1 MATETISPNPAS
13 SVVTKA
19 TESVRRPPAS
29 PEVTLIQPTQSISA
43 SGASEQAANESQN
56 IEAEVTKAIGQI
68 QIMMDLRNR
77 SVSFTRDQET
87 GADIIKVIDD
97 NTGDTIRQMPS
108 EELLTFMKNLTR
120 MLGTFLDEKAQEI
133 LNLYLKTVLLSN

>member
-1 MATETISPNPAS
+1 MATESISTNPAS

-43 SGASEQAANESQN
+43 SGESEQAVNENQN
-56 IEAEVTKAIGQI
+56 IEIEVTKAISQI

-87 GADIIKVIDD
+87 GTDIIKVIDD
-97 NTGDTIRQMPS
+97 NTGLFPS
-108 EELLTFMKNLTR
+108 TVSDHNHEQINKEQKRGEIELSGDK
-120 MLGTFLDEKAQEI
+120 
-133 LNLYLKTVLLSN
+133 

>member
-1 MATETISPNPAS
+1 MTTETISTNPAS

-43 SGASEQAANESQN
+43 SGESEQAANESQN
-56 IEAEVTKAIGQI
+56 IETEVTKAISQI

-87 GADIIKVIDD
+87 GTDIIKVIDD

-108 EELLTFMKNLTR
+108 EEVLTFMKNLTR
-120 MLGTFLDEKAQEI
+120 MLGTFLDEKA
-133 LNLYLKTVLLSN
+133 

>member
-1 MATETISPNPAS
+1 MATETISTNPAS

-56 IEAEVTKAIGQI
+56 IETEVTKAIGQI

-77 SVSFTRDQET
+77 SVSFTRDKET
-87 GADIIKVIDD
+87 GTDIIKVIDD
-97 NTGDTIRQMPS
+97 NTGDTIRQLPS

-120 MLGTFLDEKAQEI
+120 MLGTFLDEKA
-133 LNLYLKTVLLSN
+133 

>member
-43 SGASEQAANESQN
+43 SGESEQAANESQN
-56 IEAEVTKAIGQI
+56 IETEVTKAISQI

-120 MLGTFLDEKAQEI
+120 MLGTFLDEKA
-133 LNLYLKTVLLSN
+133 

>member
-1 MATETISPNPAS
+1 MATETISPTPAS

-43 SGASEQAANESQN
+43 SGESKQAANESQN
-56 IEAEVTKAIGQI
+56 IETEVTKAISQI

-87 GADIIKVIDD
+87 GTDIIKVIDD

-120 MLGTFLDEKAQEI
+120 MLGTFLDEKA
-133 LNLYLKTVLLSN
+133 

>member
-1 MATETISPNPAS
+1 M
-13 SVVTKA
+13 VTKA

-120 MLGTFLDEKAQEI
+120 MLGTFLDEKA
-133 LNLYLKTVLLSN
+133 

>member
-1 MATETISPNPAS
+1 MATETISTNPAS

-43 SGASEQAANESQN
+43 SGESKQAANESQN
-56 IEAEVTKAIGQI
+56 IETEVTKAISQI

-87 GADIIKVIDD
+87 GTDIIKIIDD

-120 MLGTFLDEKAQEI
+120 MLGTFLDEKA
-133 LNLYLKTVLLSN
+133 

>member
-1 MATETISPNPAS
+1 MATETISTNPAS

-29 PEVTLIQPTQSISA
+29 PEATLIQPTQSISA
-43 SGASEQAANESQN
+43 SPESEPAVNESQN
-56 IEAEVTKAIGQI
+56 IETEVTKAISQI

-87 GADIIKVIDD
+87 GTDIIKVIDD
-97 NTGDTIRQMPS
+97 NTGNTIRQLPS

-120 MLGTFLDEKAQEI
+120 MLGTFLDEKA
-133 LNLYLKTVLLSN
+133 

>member
-1 MATETISPNPAS
+1 MATETISTNPAS

-29 PEVTLIQPTQSISA
+29 PEATLIQPTQSISA
-43 SGASEQAANESQN
+43 SPESERAVNESLN
-56 IEAEVTKAIGQI
+56 IETEVTKAISQI

-87 GADIIKVIDD
+87 GTDIIKVIDD
-97 NTGDTIRQMPS
+97 NTGDTIRQLPS
-108 EELLTFMKNLTR
+108 EELLQFMKNLTR
-120 MLGTFLDEKAQEI
+120 MLGTFLDEKA
-133 LNLYLKTVLLSN
+133 

>member
-29 PEVTLIQPTQSISA
+29 PEATLIQPTQSISA
-43 SGASEQAANESQN
+43 NPESERAVNESLN
-56 IEAEVTKAIGQI
+56 IETEVTKAISQI

-87 GADIIKVIDD
+87 GTDIIKVIDD

-120 MLGTFLDEKAQEI
+120 MLGTFLDEKA
-133 LNLYLKTVLLSN
+133 

>member
-1 MATETISPNPAS
+1 MVTETISTNPAS
-13 SVVTKA
+13 SVVPKA

-43 SGASEQAANESQN
+43 SGESEQAVNESQN
-56 IEAEVTKAIGQI
+56 IETAVTKAISQI

-87 GADIIKVIDD
+87 GTDVIKVIDD
-97 NTGDTIRQMPS
+97 NTGDIIRQMPS

-120 MLGTFLDEKAQEI
+120 MLGTFIDEKA
-133 LNLYLKTVLLSN
+133 

>member
-1 MATETISPNPAS
+1 MATETISTNPAS

-43 SGASEQAANESQN
+43 SGESKQAANESQN
-56 IEAEVTKAIGQI
+56 IETEVTKAISQI

-87 GADIIKVIDD
+87 GTDIIKVIDD
-97 NTGDTIRQMPS
+97 NTGDTIRQLPS

-120 MLGTFLDEKAQEI
+120 MLGTFLDEKA
-133 LNLYLKTVLLSN
+133 

>member
-1 MATETISPNPAS
+1 MATETISTNPAS

-43 SGASEQAANESQN
+43 SGASKQAANESQN
-56 IEAEVTKAIGQI
+56 IETEVTKAIGQI

-87 GADIIKVIDD
+87 GTDIIKVIDD
-97 NTGDTIRQMPS
+97 NTGDTIRQLPS

-120 MLGTFLDEKAQEI
+120 MLGTFLDEKA
-133 LNLYLKTVLLSN
+133 

>member
-29 PEVTLIQPTQSISA
+29 PEVTLIQPTQSVSA
-43 SGASEQAANESQN
+43 SGESEQAANESQN
-56 IEAEVTKAIGQI
+56 IETEVTKAIGQI

-87 GADIIKVIDD
+87 GTDIIKVIDD

-120 MLGTFLDEKAQEI
+120 MLGTFLDEKA
-133 LNLYLKTVLLSN
+133 

>member
-1 MATETISPNPAS
+1 MATETISTNPAS

-56 IEAEVTKAIGQI
+56 IETEVTKAISQI

-87 GADIIKVIDD
+87 GTDIIKVIDD

-120 MLGTFLDEKAQEI
+120 MLGTFLDEKA
-133 LNLYLKTVLLSN
+133 

>member
-1 MATETISPNPAS
+1 MATETISTNPAS

-29 PEVTLIQPTQSISA
+29 PEVTLIQPTQSVSA
-43 SGASEQAANESQN
+43 SGESEQVANESQN
-56 IEAEVTKAIGQI
+56 VETEVTKAISQI

-87 GADIIKVIDD
+87 GTDIIKVIDD

-120 MLGTFLDEKAQEI
+120 MLGTFLDEKA
-133 LNLYLKTVLLSN
+133 

>member
-1 MATETISPNPAS
+1 MATETIPTNPAS

-43 SGASEQAANESQN
+43 SGASEKAANESQN

-87 GADIIKVIDD
+87 GTDIIKVIDD

-120 MLGTFLDEKAQEI
+120 MLGTFLDEKA
-133 LNLYLKTVLLSN
+133 

>member
-120 MLGTFLDEKAQEI
+120 MLGTFLDEKA
-133 LNLYLKTVLLSN
+133 

>member
-1 MATETISPNPAS
+1 MATETIPTNPAS

-56 IEAEVTKAIGQI
+56 IETEVTKAISQI

-87 GADIIKVIDD
+87 GTDIIKVIDD
-97 NTGDTIRQMPS
+97 NTGNTIRQLPS

-120 MLGTFLDEKAQEI
+120 MLGTFLDEKA
-133 LNLYLKTVLLSN
+133 

>member
-1 MATETISPNPAS
+1 MATETISTNPAS

-29 PEVTLIQPTQSISA
+29 PEVTLIQPTQSVSA
-43 SGASEQAANESQN
+43 SGESEQAANESQN
-56 IEAEVTKAIGQI
+56 IETEVTKAIGQI

-87 GADIIKVIDD
+87 GTDIIKVIDD

-120 MLGTFLDEKAQEI
+120 MLGTFLDEKA
-133 LNLYLKTVLLSN
+133 

>member
-1 MATETISPNPAS
+1 MATETISLNPAS

-29 PEVTLIQPTQSISA
+29 PEVTLIQPTQSVSA
-43 SGASEQAANESQN
+43 SGESEQAANESQN
-56 IEAEVTKAIGQI
+56 IETEVTKAISQI

-87 GADIIKVIDD
+87 GTDIIKVIDD

-120 MLGTFLDEKAQEI
+120 MLGTFLDEKA
-133 LNLYLKTVLLSN
+133 

>member
-1 MATETISPNPAS
+1 MATETISTNPAS

-29 PEVTLIQPTQSISA
+29 PEATLIQPTQSISA
-43 SGASEQAANESQN
+43 SGESERAVNESRN
-56 IEAEVTKAIGQI
+56 IETEVTKAISQI

-87 GADIIKVIDD
+87 GTDIIKIIDD

-108 EELLTFMKNLTR
+108 EELLQFMKNLTR
-120 MLGTFLDEKAQEI
+120 MLGTFLDEKA
-133 LNLYLKTVLLSN
+133 

>member
-1 MATETISPNPAS
+1 MATETIPTNPAS

-87 GADIIKVIDD
+87 GTDIIKVIDD

-120 MLGTFLDEKAQEI
+120 MLGTFLDEKA
-133 LNLYLKTVLLSN
+133 

>member
-1 MATETISPNPAS
+1 MATETIPTNPAS

-29 PEVTLIQPTQSISA
+29 PEATLIQPTQSISA
-43 SGASEQAANESQN
+43 SGQSERAVNESLN
-56 IEAEVTKAIGQI
+56 IETEVTKAISQI

-87 GADIIKVIDD
+87 GTDIIKIIDD

-120 MLGTFLDEKAQEI
+120 MLGTFLDEKA
-133 LNLYLKTVLLSN
+133 

>member
-1 MATETISPNPAS
+1 MATETISTNPAS

-29 PEVTLIQPTQSISA
+29 PEVTLIQPTQSVSA
-43 SGASEQAANESQN
+43 SGESEQASNESQN
-56 IEAEVTKAIGQI
+56 IETEVTKAISQI

-87 GADIIKVIDD
+87 GTDIIKVIDD

-120 MLGTFLDEKAQEI
+120 MLGTFLDEKA
-133 LNLYLKTVLLSN
+133 

>member
-29 PEVTLIQPTQSISA
+29 PEVTLIQPTQSVLA
-43 SGASEQAANESQN
+43 SGESEQAANESQN
-56 IEAEVTKAIGQI
+56 IETEVTKAISQI

-87 GADIIKVIDD
+87 GTDIIKVIDD

-120 MLGTFLDEKAQEI
+120 MLGTFLDEKA
-133 LNLYLKTVLLSN
+133 

>member
-29 PEVTLIQPTQSISA
+29 PEVTLIQPTQSVSA
-43 SGASEQAANESQN
+43 SGESEQVANESQN
-56 IEAEVTKAIGQI
+56 VETEVTKAISQI

-87 GADIIKVIDD
+87 GTDIIKVIDD

-120 MLGTFLDEKAQEI
+120 MLGTFLDEKA
-133 LNLYLKTVLLSN
+133 

>member
-1 MATETISPNPAS
+1 MATETISTNPAS

-29 PEVTLIQPTQSISA
+29 PEATLIQPTQSISA
-43 SGASEQAANESQN
+43 SPESERAVNESLN
-56 IEAEVTKAIGQI
+56 IETEVTKAISQI

-87 GADIIKVIDD
+87 GTDIIKVIDD

-120 MLGTFLDEKAQEI
+120 MLGTFLDEKA
-133 LNLYLKTVLLSN
+133 

>member
-1 MATETISPNPAS
+1 MATETISTNPAS

-43 SGASEQAANESQN
+43 SGESKQAANESQN
-56 IEAEVTKAIGQI
+56 IETEVTKAISQI

-87 GADIIKVIDD
+87 GTDIIKVIDD

-120 MLGTFLDEKAQEI
+120 MLGTFLDEKA
-133 LNLYLKTVLLSN
+133 

>member
-1 MATETISPNPAS
+1 MATETISTNPAS

-29 PEVTLIQPTQSISA
+29 PEVTLIQPTQSVSA
-43 SGASEQAANESQN
+43 SGESEQAANESQN
-56 IEAEVTKAIGQI
+56 IETEVTKAISQI

-87 GADIIKVIDD
+87 GTDIIKVIDD

-120 MLGTFLDEKAQEI
+120 MLGTFLDEKA
-133 LNLYLKTVLLSN
+133 

>member
-56 IEAEVTKAIGQI
+56 IETEVTKAISQI

-87 GADIIKVIDD
+87 GTDIIKVIDD

-120 MLGTFLDEKAQEI
+120 MLGTFLDEKA
-133 LNLYLKTVLLSN
+133 

>member
-1 MATETISPNPAS
+1 MATETISTNPAS

-19 TESVRRPPAS
+19 IESVRRPPAS

-43 SGASEQAANESQN
+43 SGESKQAVNESLN
-56 IEAEVTKAIGQI
+56 IETEVTKAISQI

-87 GADIIKVIDD
+87 GTDIIKVIDD
-97 NTGDTIRQMPS
+97 NTGDTIRQLPS
-108 EELLTFMKNLTR
+108 EELLQFMKNLTR
-120 MLGTFLDEKAQEI
+120 MLGTFLDEKA
-133 LNLYLKTVLLSN
+133 

>member
-1 MATETISPNPAS
+1 MATENISTNPAS

-43 SGASEQAANESQN
+43 SGESEQAVNENQN
-56 IEAEVTKAIGQI
+56 IETEVTKAISQI

-97 NTGDTIRQMPS
+97 NTGDTIRQLPS

-120 MLGTFLDEKAQEI
+120 MLGTFLDEKA
-133 LNLYLKTVLLSN
+133 

>member
-1 MATETISPNPAS
+1 MATETISTNPAS

-29 PEVTLIQPTQSISA
+29 PEATLIQPTQSISA
-43 SGASEQAANESQN
+43 SPESEQAANESRN
-56 IEAEVTKAIGQI
+56 IETDVTKAISQI

-87 GADIIKVIDD
+87 GIDIIKIIDD

-120 MLGTFLDEKAQEI
+120 MLGTFIDEKA
-133 LNLYLKTVLLSN
+133 

>member
-1 MATETISPNPAS
+1 MATETISTNPAS

-29 PEVTLIQPTQSISA
+29 PEVTLIQPTQSVSA
-43 SGASEQAANESQN
+43 SGESEQAANESQN
-56 IEAEVTKAIGQI
+56 IETEVTKAISQI

-87 GADIIKVIDD
+87 GTDIIKVIDD
-97 NTGDTIRQMPS
+97 NTGDTIRQLPS

-120 MLGTFLDEKAQEI
+120 MLGTFLDEKA
-133 LNLYLKTVLLSN
+133 

>member
-1 MATETISPNPAS
+1 MATETISTNPAS

-43 SGASEQAANESQN
+43 SGESEQAANESQN
-56 IEAEVTKAIGQI
+56 IETEVTKAISQI

-87 GADIIKVIDD
+87 GTDIIKVIDD

-120 MLGTFLDEKAQEI
+120 MLGTFLDEKA
-133 LNLYLKTVLLSN
+133 